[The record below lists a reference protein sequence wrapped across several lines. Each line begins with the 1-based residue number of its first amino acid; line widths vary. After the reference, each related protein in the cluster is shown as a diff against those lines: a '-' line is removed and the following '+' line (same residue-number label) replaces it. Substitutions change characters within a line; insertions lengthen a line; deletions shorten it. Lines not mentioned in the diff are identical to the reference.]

1 MRISHVLAGAL
12 LLIGGLAFSPS
23 STVHSQSS
31 SRPPVQTA
39 APAPSSAQGISGNI
53 EHGRYLVNDVAMCPQ
68 CHSPRD
74 EAGDIIQSSMFDGGP
89 IPFRPPWPNDWA
101 ILAPRNKGLPGYDD
115 AAAMRLLTE
124 GAIGR
129 DGKQLKPPM
138 PRFHMTKQDASD
150 VIAYMR
156 SLR

>member
-1 MRISHVLAGAL
+1 MRNSHFAVGAL
-12 LLIGGLAFSPS
+12 LLFAGMGLVRPQTPTGTQKPAQPL
-23 STVHSQSS
+23 TQS
-31 SRPPVQTA
+31 V
-39 APAPSSAQGISGNI
+39 SGNV
-53 EHGRYLVNDVAMCPQ
+53 EHGRYLVHNVAMCPQ

-74 EAGDIIQSSMFDGGP
+74 DQGNLIQSRLFDGGP
-89 IPFRPPWPNDWA
+89 VPVRPPWPSDWA
-101 ILAPRNKGLPGYDD
+101 LIAPRNKGLPGYDD
-115 AAAMRLLTE
+115 AAAIRLLTE

-129 DGKQLKPPM
+129 DGRQLRPPM

>member
-1 MRISHVLAGAL
+1 MRSSHVVAGAVL
-12 LLIGGLAFSPS
+12 FLVGFTLARPAVSA
-23 STVHSQSS
+23 SQRQIQVQNQ
-31 SRPPVQTA
+31 SRDKSQT
-39 APAPSSAQGISGNI
+39 QTQNISGSV
-53 EHGRYLVNDVAMCPQ
+53 EHGGYLVNEVAMCPQ

-74 EAGDIIQSSMFDGGP
+74 EHGNLIASKLFDGAP
-89 IPFRPPWPNDWA
+89 VPVRPPWGDDWA
-101 ILAPRNKGLPGYDD
+101 IVAPRNKGLPGYDD

-129 DGKQLKPPM
+129 DGKQLRPPM
-138 PRFHMTKQDASD
+138 PRFHMMKQDASD